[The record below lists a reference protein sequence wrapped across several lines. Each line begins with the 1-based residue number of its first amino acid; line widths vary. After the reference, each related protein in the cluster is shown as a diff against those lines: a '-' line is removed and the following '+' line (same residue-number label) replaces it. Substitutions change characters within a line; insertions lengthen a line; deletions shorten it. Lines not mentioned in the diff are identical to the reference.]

1 MRSFS
6 VSDLCTEVAAVQ
18 VSKISLVDLAG
29 SERADSTGAS
39 GVRLKEGAN
48 INKSLTTL
56 GNVISA
62 LAEVVSNIVS
72 STGSLADSGQLSGGF
87 CRMTTLLRGC
97 IVRRLLLSCVVWL
110 DVCMFVYCVDSSK
123 GSG

>member
-1 MRSFS
+1 MPSS
-6 VSDLCTEVAAVQ
+6 LCIAEIAQHTCVLQ

-62 LAEVVSNIVS
+62 LAEVVGSVFTLPVLATLTIIVVVVVL
-72 STGSLADSGQLSGGF
+72 TV
-87 CRMTTLLRGC
+87 TT
-97 IVRRLLLSCVVWL
+97 
-110 DVCMFVYCVDSSK
+110 FVGPLCK
-123 GSG
+123 IIAK